1 MVKASAFLDR
11 KLSRR
16 FATYDDDG
24 DGFIERTDFER
35 SVARLGEEFGHG
47 PDSKPVARLLELSL
61 GLWEHLALVA
71 DVDRDSRIS
80 EAEYKSA
87 FAAGLL
93 ETPESFD
100 EGYVPFLDAIMDIAD
115 ADGDG
120 KLTRDEQV
128 RWSGALM
135 NLPEADAREVFG
147 RLDTDADG
155 AVGREEILRSIREF
169 YFDDDPR
176 SAGSWLLGP
185 LDAL

>member
-24 DGFIERTDFER
+24 DGFIERADFER
-35 SVARLGEEFGHG
+35 SVARLGEAFGHG
-47 PDSKPVARLLELSL
+47 PDSRPVARLRELSL
-61 GLWEHLALVA
+61 GLWEHLARVA
-71 DVDRDSRIS
+71 DVDKDSRIS

-87 FAAGLL
+87 FLAGLL
-93 ETPESFD
+93 ETPDSFD

-147 RLDTDADG
+147 RLDYDTDG
-155 AVGREEILRSIREF
+155 AVERDELLAAIREF
-169 YFDDDPR
+169 YFDDDPH

-185 LDAL
+185 LESF